1 MSCYFRSPKH
11 RTRQLFVLTM
21 RKLATRCQS
30 WMYCSESKVQFL
42 QKIWPLCAALSKS
55 GGRCQTTRR
64 GGTHRKGN
72 RKQGRRCPI
81 FMYLCPIYIYV
92 CAFYGCTCLSQLRVF
107 LNLLSLFCYLIDMV
121 QVPSFRSRNVLE
133 EKVRPRYRGKRAG
146 KQAKERAVYKR
157 HIITNLIRARRV
169 SRKAKPAA
177 SSSGHTRLTGR
188 LFVSTPPRN
197 LALLIRLCRLLCSRI
212 RCLFHQRSTKFEWPF
227 AMQI

>member
-1 MSCYFRSPKH
+1 MSHFYVFISH
-11 RTRQLFVLTM
+11 
-21 RKLATRCQS
+21 
-30 WMYCSESKVQFL
+30 
-42 QKIWPLCAALSKS
+42 I
-55 GGRCQTTRR
+55 
-64 GGTHRKGN
+64 
-72 RKQGRRCPI
+72 
-81 FMYLCPIYIYV
+81 YLCMR
-92 CAFYGCTCLSQLRVF
+92 LLRLHMPF
-107 LNLLSLFCYLIDMV
+107 SAPCIFKLTIFILLFYLIDMV

-133 EKVRPRYRGKRAG
+133 EKVRPRYRRKRAG

-212 RCLFHQRSTKFEWPF
+212 RCLFHQRSTKFKWPF

>member
-55 GGRCQTTRR
+55 GGRCQTSRR

-107 LNLLSLFCYLIDMV
+107 LNLLSLFCCSISSTWSKSHPFVAEMSWRRKFGPVTEESV
-121 QVPSFRSRNVLE
+121 Q
-133 EKVRPRYRGKRAG
+133 
-146 KQAKERAVYKR
+146 
-157 HIITNLIRARRV
+157 
-169 SRKAKPAA
+169 A
-177 SSSGHTRLTGR
+177 SKLKNEQFTSAIS
-188 LFVSTPPRN
+188 
-197 LALLIRLCRLLCSRI
+197 
-212 RCLFHQRSTKFEWPF
+212 
-227 AMQI
+227 